1 MKDSLTPRLLAAS
14 SHIRRGAVLADIG
27 TDHAYLPIYLVE
39 NKIADRAVAA
49 DINEGP
55 IERARVNIELAG
67 LSDYIDT
74 VCTDGLCGIE
84 EYMPT
89 DISICGMGGELICKI
104 LEKAD
109 FVKDEKIRLVL
120 QPMTASSELYIW
132 LLASGFRI
140 ISESYA
146 LEGSRSYRIMCA
158 EYCGEPDAADI
169 CDAFAGTGEM
179 TREHKE
185 YVTTKL
191 ATLERRIAGIK
202 ITGKNVSMLEYIRD
216 KIKSI
221 IE

>member
-1 MKDSLTPRLLAAS
+1 
-14 SHIRRGAVLADIG
+14 
-27 TDHAYLPIYLVE
+27 
-39 NKIADRAVAA
+39 
-49 DINEGP
+49 
-55 IERARVNIELAG
+55 
-67 LSDYIDT
+67 

-84 EYMPT
+84 EYSPT

-109 FVKDEKIRLVL
+109 FVKKEGIRLIL

-140 ISESYA
+140 VSESYA
-146 LEGSRSYRIMCA
+146 VEGSRSYRIMCA

-179 TREHKE
+179 TREHRE
-185 YVTTKL
+185 YVVSKL
-191 ATLERRIAGIK
+191 ATLERRIAGIS
-202 ITGKNVSMLEYIRD
+202 ITGKNVSMLENIRD